1 MTKNCQE
8 NGVIKDMKRFTV
20 TPLLDIKDNRTGE
33 TYAVDVVHNHPYELC
48 NLLNTINDRADRN
61 AEMVDM
67 STINLM
73 FELENHRLVV
83 ERLNQIL
90 NKYEI
95 DSLEKLDLMLI
106 EQRVW

>member
-1 MTKNCQE
+1 MT
-8 NGVIKDMKRFTV
+8 DKRFTV

-48 NLLNTINDRADRN
+48 DLLNKINDRADRN
-61 AEMVDM
+61 AEMIDM

-95 DSLEKLDLMLI
+95 DSLEKLDLMLM